1 MTMARRQHTSF
12 CSVCEHPSTLS
23 PCPLCE
29 SIIVSKTNNRWTCEI
44 PDDTHFEALQLIGG
58 GSRTAKQ
65 RWKCLMQNVSD
76 SEDVGWA
83 QLPDQSLDP
92 VLVSPCDG
100 DDMAGIIERISDGVR
115 LNRKQRV
122 QLHRG
127 FHLFDG
133 THVSFVAD
141 RMYLNGRPTIAS
153 VPMVSILNLLSSK
166 KHRLG
171 WDLSKLLIAIG
182 TMTTGAIDTLQIRR
196 VPRRLIGP
204 NRIRDSL
211 DKPTAS
217 AMLSWVEWMA
227 EEQLEAPKHSAMNPL
242 GAWSRDVRQRLSTP
256 IGTKFENHLK
266 EAFTHH
272 PTGLEELTIYPWTRR
287 WLAYTRYQRFN
298 TNRTWPFE
306 IVGGKLKFVVRA
318 KNNAS
323 RKTSIPEEP
332 GVWAFLI
339 SLAFSPHRSSGS
351 DLLYALQFNWTDSKQ
366 ETHQISAPLRRS
378 IQFLREVIDSNSDRV
393 FVHEERMLV
402 IGRLGHFYE
411 VKVGRGAHGA
421 PFIIRAIDSL
431 GPRSTTAL
439 CIHHGTFH
447 STVPLGDTIV
457 SVILSLVDDVKTSGK
472 IGSLREHIALRPPLG
487 FLSPLN
493 DKHIRFLRDSA
504 VQEFKQITAN
514 HSDAIRWLPRDQPTE
529 AGGRNQ
535 NMMHLFHRNVA
546 FNRRRRWHQ
555 GGNAPNRKNRCDVL
569 VEHAVA
575 ADSAMPHPQFIEL
588 WHESLKDGSA
598 EEIFEPHHYFH
609 HFGHD
614 RNNWAQ
620 LHLQRQ
626 HHITLVEDLPVG
638 DIRNGERRYC
648 EIFPRIWDAL
658 LQHPIGSTFRLA
670 VLDGGDVTFEHCH
683 LAMTVR
689 NQQERRILR
698 RFATLLGFVEQ
709 GTHDQSIV
717 FIRRDHAKQT
727 ARRDLAL
734 HLDRAQSTLGNPN
747 SSPWHWHFGEV
758 VQTPHHITEFRW
770 GLQQDLRDSNRRLQR
785 PN

>member
-1 MTMARRQHTSF
+1 MAMARQLHTSH
-12 CSVCEHPSTLS
+12 CSVCEHPSTS
-23 PCPLCE
+23 NPCQLCE
-29 SIIVSKTNNRWTCEI
+29 SIIVSKNNKRWACEI
-44 PDDTHFEALQLIGG
+44 HNDIHAEALKLIGG
-58 GSRTAKQ
+58 GGCTAKQ
-65 RWKCLMQNVSD
+65 RWKHLMQNVSE

-83 QLPDQSLDP
+83 RLQDSSIDP
-92 VLVSPCDG
+92 VFFSPCDG
-100 DDMAGIIERISDGVR
+100 DEMASIIQRITDGVR
-115 LNRKQRV
+115 LDKKQRT

-133 THVSFVAD
+133 MHVSFVAD
-141 RMYLNGRPTIAS
+141 RMYLNGRATMAP
-153 VPMVSILNLLSSK
+153 VPMVSLLNLLSSK

-171 WDLSKLLIAIG
+171 WDLSKLFIAIG
-182 TMTTGAIDTLQIRR
+182 TMKTDAIDTLQINR

-204 NRIRDSL
+204 NRIRESS

-227 EEQLEAPKHSAMNPL
+227 EEQLEAPKHSVMNPL

-272 PTGLEELTIYPWTRR
+272 PTGLEELTVYPWTRR

-298 TNRTWPFE
+298 INRTWPFE
-306 IVGGKLKFVVRA
+306 IVGGKLKFVVRS

-323 RKTSIPEEP
+323 RKTSIPDEP

-339 SLAFSPHRSSGS
+339 SLAFSPHRSSCS
-351 DLLYALQFNWTDSKQ
+351 DMLYALQFNWTDSNQ
-366 ETHQISAPLRRS
+366 EAHQIPAPLRRS

-393 FVHEERMLV
+393 FVHEERILV
-402 IGRLGHFYE
+402 IGRMGHFYE
-411 VKVGRGAHGA
+411 VSVGRGAHGA

-431 GPRSTTAL
+431 GPRRTAAL

-472 IGSLREHIALRPPLG
+472 IDSLREHIASRPPLG
-487 FLSPLN
+487 LSSPLQDN
-493 DKHIRFLRDSA
+493 HVRFLRDST
-504 VQEFKQITAN
+504 VQEFKKITAN
-514 HSDAIRWLPRDQPTE
+514 HLDGIRWLPREQPEE
-529 AGGRNQ
+529 AGGPNQ
-535 NMMHLFHRNVA
+535 NMMHLFRRNIA
-546 FNRRRRWHQ
+546 FNRRRWDRDYHAQ
-555 GGNAPNRKNRCDVL
+555 NRKNRCDIL

-588 WHESLKDGSA
+588 WHASLKSDFSDEGV
-598 EEIFEPHHYFH
+598 EPNHYFN

-620 LHLQRQ
+620 LQLQRQ
-626 HHITLVEDLPVG
+626 HHIILVQDLPVG

-648 EIFPRIWDAL
+648 EIFPRVWDAL
-658 LQHPIGSTFRLA
+658 LQHPIGSTFRLG

-683 LAMTVR
+683 LATTVR
-689 NQQERRILR
+689 NQQERRIFR

-709 GTHDQSIV
+709 GTQDQSLV
-717 FIRRDHAKQT
+717 FIRRDHAKHT
-727 ARRDLAL
+727 ARRDLSL
-734 HLDRAQSTLGNPN
+734 HLDRAQSTIGNPN
-747 SSPWHWHFGEV
+747 STPWHWHFGEV
-758 VQTPHHITEFRW
+758 EQTPQRITEFRW
-770 GLQQDLRDSNRRLQR
+770 ELQQDLRDSNRGLTRR
-785 PN
+785 K